1 MELMNLSLQL
11 ELMEGQLHLMK
22 SGSAKLYWILLVRL
36 SHANVDS
43 LRELVYY
50 VGMD

>member
-22 SGSAKLYWILLVRL
+22 SERLYWILLVRL